1 MHLPAL
7 TVVMPAYNEAQGLP
21 GFVHEIADAVRP
33 HTDRLRIVVVNDKS
47 TDDTAAVLESLSAE
61 LPELI
66 VVNSPRNQ
74 GHGPTALAAYR
85 AGLETA
91 PDAVLHV
98 DGDGQF
104 VGEDFP
110 GIIDAL
116 EHVQVVH
123 GVRTGRDEPW
133 FRRALT
139 GSVGAGV
146 ALLARGRV
154 PDVNTP
160 LRLYR
165 AATLRRLLDVCPS
178 DALVP
183 HVHFSIAEQRH
194 HVPRAF
200 VPVRSIPRRG
210 GSSTGTM
217 WGATPAKPKLPPKRL
232 LQFSA
237 RAAGEVWR
245 YDVLARPLPAA
256 TPADQP
262 A

>member
-21 GFVHEIADAVRP
+21 EFVREVAEAVRP
-33 HTDRLRIVVVNDKS
+33 HTDRLRIVVVDDRS
-47 TDDTAAVLESLSAE
+47 TDGTGDVLDALALE

-66 VVNSPRNQ
+66 VVRSPKNQ

-85 AGLETA
+85 AGLETH

-104 VGEDFP
+104 VGDDFP
-110 GIIDAL
+110 RVIDAL

-133 FRRALT
+133 FRRLLT
-139 GSVGAGV
+139 GSVGLGV
-146 ALLARGRV
+146 AVLARGRV

-165 AATLRRLLDVCPS
+165 AGTLRRLLDACPS

-194 HVPRAF
+194 HVTRAF

-210 GSSTGTM
+210 DSSTGTM
-217 WGATPAKPKLPPKRL
+217 WGAAPAKPKLPPKRL

-237 RAAGEVWR
+237 RAAREVWR
-245 YDVLARPLPAA
+245 YDVLARPVPPAR
-256 TPADQP
+256 PADLT

>member
-1 MHLPAL
+1 MQLPAL

-21 GFVHEIADAVRP
+21 GFIVEVADAVRP
-33 HTDRLRIVVVNDKS
+33 HTQRLRIVVVNDKS
-47 TDDTAAVLESLSAE
+47 TDDTGAVLDALAAD

-66 VVNSPRNQ
+66 VVHSAKNQ

-85 AGLETA
+85 AGLETE
-91 PDAVLHV
+91 PDAILHV

-110 GIIDAL
+110 AVLSAL
-116 EHVQVVH
+116 EGVQVVH
-123 GVRTGRDEPW
+123 GVRSGRDEPW

-139 GSVGAGV
+139 GSVGLGV

-165 AATLRRLLDVCPS
+165 VATLRRLLDVCPP

-210 GSSTGTM
+210 GVSTGTM
-217 WGATPAKPKLPPKRL
+217 WGSTPARPKLPPKRL

-237 RAAGEVWR
+237 RAAAEVWR
-245 YDVLARPLPAA
+245 YDVLTRPVPPH
-256 TPADQP
+256 PADQP